1 MKKEFEW
8 LPHLENSVPK
18 SIKGYTMSFYSIAL
32 EAWRRGISVKFI
44 NNYLGKSRVKYQLS
58 LGEKSYDFV
67 SSRGSLI
74 KRKTREICINKIK
87 TKQYLRN
94 ANIPTPEGKL
104 FDSETGDEEIIQ
116 YSEEINYPLVVK
128 PSDGAGGEGVIANIK
143 NEQNFIDALKYV
155 RYELGYKEV
164 IVESYFSGED
174 YRVYVV
180 GDEVV
185 GVIKRIPANIV
196 GDGKTNIEELIK
208 NKNKLRKTS
217 PVLKTSL
224 ISIDQ
229 ELKNMLELERYSLSS
244 VPSKGERV
252 YLKSKGN
259 VSTGGDPVD
268 MTDSITDSAKAVAIK
283 GVQAIPGLHHAG
295 VDLMINPETNQATI
309 IEINSRPSLRTHL
322 FPMIGK
328 ARDIPSKLIDY
339 YFPETK
345 LNQKQ
350 EMLYFDIEHFWH
362 MFRSGKLTEYKLPVI
377 TATNLKSIE
386 ITIKGKIENANY
398 GARIRRYA
406 HRFDLNGHVTFLG
419 QNKLSIIVV
428 GEEENIEKFKQ
439 ILTTEP
445 PKNITID
452 NLEEKIQNSP
462 VKIGF
467 VIKNA
472 YRDTI
477 IKNK

>member
-1 MKKEFEW
+1 
-8 LPHLENSVPK
+8 
-18 SIKGYTMSFYSIAL
+18 
-32 EAWRRGISVKFI
+32 
-44 NNYLGKSRVKYQLS
+44 
-58 LGEKSYDFV
+58 
-67 SSRGSLI
+67 
-74 KRKTREICINKIK
+74 
-87 TKQYLRN
+87 
-94 ANIPTPEGKL
+94 
-104 FDSETGDEEIIQ
+104 
-116 YSEEINYPLVVK
+116 
-128 PSDGAGGEGVIANIK
+128 
-143 NEQNFIDALKYV
+143 LKYV
-155 RYELGYKEV
+155 RNELGYKEV

-208 NKNKLRKTS
+208 NKNKLRKKS

-350 EMLYFDIEHFWH
+350 ELLYFDIEQFWH

-377 TATNLKSIE
+377 TATTLKSIE

-406 HRFDLNGHVTFLG
+406 HRFDLNGHVKFLG

-428 GEEENIEKFKQ
+428 GEEKNIEKFKQ

-445 PKNITID
+445 PKNITIES
-452 NLEEKIQNSP
+452 LEEKIQKSP

-467 VIKNA
+467 
-472 YRDTI
+472 
-477 IKNK
+477 